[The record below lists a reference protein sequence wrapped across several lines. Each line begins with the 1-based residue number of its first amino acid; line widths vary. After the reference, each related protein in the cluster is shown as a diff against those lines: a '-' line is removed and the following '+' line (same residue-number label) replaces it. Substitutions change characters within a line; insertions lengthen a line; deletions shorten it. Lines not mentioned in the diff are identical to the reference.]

1 MVARLILAQPT
12 RALTVPDDSGN
23 PIEVDIKGK
32 REKWI
37 GVYIAILAVI
47 LAICGMGG
55 SNATKEATLKNIE
68 ATNTWAFFQAKN
80 IRRGVFRMQAEELE
94 LLLASQPTL
103 PEAAKAA
110 IEAKIQQYRE
120 QDKILTSDPK
130 TGEGLE
136 ELFRRGKSLEA
147 ERDLAMKRDPYFDFS
162 QALLQIA
169 IVVASVAIITSGN
182 FLLVVSGVVGALGV
196 LLTFNGFTLM
206 FAFPLI
212 G

>member
-94 LLLASQPTL
+94 LLLVSQPTL

-130 TGEGLE
+130 PVKGSKNSSE
-136 ELFRRGKSLEA
+136 EASRSRRSE
-147 ERDLAMKRDPYFDFS
+147 
-162 QALLQIA
+162 
-169 IVVASVAIITSGN
+169 TS
-182 FLLVVSGVVGALGV
+182 
-196 LLTFNGFTLM
+196 
-206 FAFPLI
+206 P
-212 G
+212 